1 VTEPGVPGPVV
12 PAPDVD
18 RRSLGRPDVY
28 RPQPGRLLPERPGPG
43 SLTWRC
49 ASDARGLLLAP
60 ATLILQVAHPVVG
73 AGVVD
78 HSTFR
83 SEPWRRLAHTVSSV
97 NRLVFGPASTAAAES
112 QRLRRMHARI
122 RGVDGTGRPYRALE
136 PEAYAWVHLT
146 LVHFFVEVQR
156 ILGRPLTP
164 PERAQLYREWRQ
176 VGHLLGIRERDLPP
190 DWNAF
195 RRYFD
200 HMVEQTLCDNQA
212 VRDVLAAIARPK
224 VPLAWLPAAAWD
236 PVAGHA
242 GSILQLFTVGTLPA
256 VLRARIGLPWTSR
269 DAARLERNAARLRTL
284 LWLVAPPLLAP
295 PQAWPYLIRARLGG
309 FA

>member
-1 VTEPGVPGPVV
+1 VDTGAAPQAGHRPEVPPPGVHPF
-12 PAPDVD
+12 ALD
-18 RRSLGRPDVY
+18 
-28 RPQPGRLLPERPGPG
+28 RPGPG

-83 SEPWRRLAHTVSSV
+83 SDPWRRLARTVTSV
-97 NRLVFGPASTAAAES
+97 NRLVFAPASTAAAES
-112 QRLRRMHARI
+112 RRLRRVHADI
-122 RGVDGTGRPYRALE
+122 RGVDDTGRPYRALE

-156 ILGRPLTP
+156 ILGRPLTSG
-164 PERAQLYREWRQ
+164 ERAQLYREWRQ

-200 HMVEQTLCDNQA
+200 HTVEQTLVDNQA
-212 VRDVLAAIARPK
+212 VREVHAAIATPRAPM
-224 VPLAWLPAAAWD
+224 AWLPQAAWD
-236 PVAGHA
+236 PVAARA
-242 GSILQLFTVGTLPA
+242 GSLLLLFTVGTLPA

-269 DAARLERNAARLRTL
+269 DGARLEQNAARLRAL
-284 LWLVAPPLLAP
+284 LSMVPPPLRTP
-295 PQAWPYLIRARLGG
+295 PLAWPYLIRARLGT

>member
-1 VTEPGVPGPVV
+1 V
-12 PAPDVD
+12 
-18 RRSLGRPDVY
+18 GRPDVHPSDAD
-28 RPQPGRLLPERPGPG
+28 RPRRDRPGPG

-49 ASDARGLLLAP
+49 ASDGRGLLLAP

-83 SEPWRRLAHTVSSV
+83 SEPWRRLARTVTSV
-97 NRLVFGPASTAAAES
+97 NRLVFAPASTAAAES
-112 QRLRRMHARI
+112 QRLRRMHAHI

-156 ILGRPLTP
+156 NLGRPLTSR
-164 PERAQLYREWRQ
+164 ERAQLYCEWRQ

-190 DWNAF
+190 DWDAF

-200 HMVEQTLCDNQA
+200 HTVEQTLQDNQA
-212 VRDVLAAIARPK
+212 VREVLAAIASPK
-224 VPLAWLPAAAWD
+224 APLDWLPPVAWD
-236 PVAGHA
+236 PVAGRA
-242 GSILQLFTVGTLPA
+242 GGLLLLFTVGTLPA

-269 DAARLERNAARLRTL
+269 DAARLERNAAGLRALLSMVPPPLRT
-284 LWLVAPPLLAP
+284 PPV
-295 PQAWPYLIRARLGG
+295 AWPYLIRARLGA